1 MRGME
6 AEARES
12 AELDAT
18 IDGYLSYLKVE
29 RNLAANTLSAYARD
43 LADFADYMSER
54 GVSRVQDVDAIR
66 VVDWVRSL
74 STAGLKAR
82 SQARMLVAVRGFFR
96 QLVREGQLSEDPVR
110 ALELPK
116 QSRSLPIYLSVDDIL
131 GMLRE
136 AQGEEA
142 LRDRAL
148 VVLLYGAGLRV
159 SEVAGLMMGD
169 IDLLGGVLR
178 VTGKGGKERVVPVG
192 APVLQVVEHYVRDGR
207 RRYTKGLSTDLV
219 FPGRNPARALT
230 RQAIFKI
237 VRRLASAAGVMR
249 DISPHKL
256 RHSFATHLVRGG
268 ADLRSVQL
276 MLGHADLR
284 TTEIY
289 THVDDQH
296 LRNTYDRTHPR
307 R

>member
-1 MRGME
+1 MD
-6 AEARES
+6 AEVRDATP
-12 AELDAT
+12 LDAT
-18 IDGYLSYLKVE
+18 VDDYLTFLRVE

-43 LADFADYMSER
+43 LADFIDFMVER
-54 GVSRVQDVDAIR
+54 GVTSADEVRGAHVIE
-66 VVDWVRSL
+66 WVRSL
-74 STAGLKAR
+74 SVGGLKPR
-82 SQARMLVAVRGFFR
+82 SQARMLVAVRGLFR
-96 QLVREGQLSEDPVR
+96 QLVREGELDEDPVR
-110 ALELPK
+110 ALDLPK
-116 QSRSLPIYLSVDDIL
+116 QARSLPVYLSVEDIL
-131 GMLRE
+131 GMMRE
-136 AQGEEA
+136 ASGEAA
-142 LRDRAL
+142 LRDRAII
-148 VVLLYGAGLRV
+148 VLLYGAGLRV
-159 SEVAGLMMGD
+159 SEVAKLMMGD
-169 IDLLGGVLR
+169 VDLVGGLLR
-178 VTGKGGKERVVPVG
+178 VMGKGNKERVVPVG
-192 APVLQVVEHYVRDGR
+192 GPVVQVLEHYLRDGR
-207 RRYTKGLSTDLV
+207 HRHLEGHQTDLV
-219 FPGRNPARALT
+219 FPGRNPARPIT

-237 VRRLASAAGVMR
+237 VRRLAAQAGVMR

>member
-1 MRGME
+1 MDI
-6 AEARES
+6 EARS
-12 AELDAT
+12 ATELDAA
-18 IDGYLSYLKVE
+18 IDGYLAFLKVE

-43 LADFADYMSER
+43 LGDFVDFMVER
-54 GVSRVQDVDAIR
+54 GVARSEDVDVER
-66 VVDWVRSL
+66 VIDWVRSL

-82 SQARMLVAVRGFFR
+82 SQARMLVSVRGFFR
-96 QLVREGQLSEDPVR
+96 QLVREGRLSEDPVR
-110 ALELPK
+110 ALDLPK
-116 QSRSLPIYLSVDDIL
+116 QSRSLPVYLSVDDIL
-131 GMLRE
+131 AMMRE
-136 AQGEEA
+136 ATGEEA
-142 LRDRAL
+142 LRDRTL
-148 VVLLYGAGLRV
+148 VILLYGAGLRV

-169 IDLLGGVLR
+169 IDLLGGLLR
-178 VTGKGGKERVVPVG
+178 VTGKGNKERVVPVG
-192 APVLQVVEHYVRDGR
+192 PPVLQVVEHYLRDGR
-207 RRYTKGLSTDLV
+207 RRYLKGLATDLV
-219 FPGRNPARALT
+219 FPGRNPARPLT
-230 RQAIFKI
+230 RQAVFKI
-237 VRRLASAAGVMR
+237 IRRLAAGAGVAR

-296 LRNTYDRTHPR
+296 LRSTYDRTHPR

>member
-1 MRGME
+1 MDTETRI
-6 AEARES
+6 AT
-12 AELDAT
+12 ELDVAV
-18 IDGYLSYLKVE
+18 DSYLAFLKVE
-29 RNLAANTLSAYARD
+29 RNLAKNTLAAYARD
-43 LADFADYMSER
+43 LADFVDFMVER
-54 GVSRVQDVDAIR
+54 GLSGVEQVGSGHLI
-66 VVDWVRSL
+66 DWVRSL
-74 STAGLKAR
+74 SESGLKPR

-96 QLVREGQLSEDPVR
+96 QLVRENRLDEDPVR

-116 QSRSLPIYLSVDDIL
+116 QSRSLPVYLSLEDIL
-131 GMLRE
+131 GMMRE
-136 AQGEEA
+136 ARGEEA

-148 VVLLYGAGLRV
+148 IVLLYGAGLRV
-159 SEVAGLMMGD
+159 TEVSKLMMGD
-169 IDLLGGVLR
+169 IDRLGGLLR
-178 VTGKGGKERVVPVG
+178 VTGKGGKERVIPVG
-192 APVLQVVEHYVRDGR
+192 EPVLQVVEHYLRDGR
-207 RRYTKGLSTDLV
+207 KRFLAGHSTDLV
-219 FPGRNPARALT
+219 FPGRNPVRPLT

-237 VRRLASAAGVMR
+237 VRKLAAAAGVQR

-296 LRNTYDRTHPR
+296 LRATYDKTHPR

>member
-1 MRGME
+1 ME
-6 AEARES
+6 AEVRS
-12 AELDAT
+12 ATELDAT
-18 IDGYLSYLKVE
+18 VDTYLVYLEVE

-43 LADFADYMSER
+43 LADFVDFVVEHGAT
-54 GVSRVQDVDAIR
+54 RVEEVQGAHVIE
-66 VVDWVRSL
+66 WVRSL
-74 STAGLKAR
+74 SVSGLRPR
-82 SQARMLVAVRGFFR
+82 SQARMLVAVRGLFR
-96 QLVREGQLSEDPVR
+96 QLVRDGRLSEDPVR

-116 QSRSLPIYLSVDDIL
+116 QARSLPVYLSVEEIL
-131 GMLRE
+131 GMMRE
-136 AQGEEA
+136 AAGDEA
-142 LRDRAL
+142 LRDRAI

-159 SEVAGLMMGD
+159 SEVAKLMMGD
-169 IDLLGGVLR
+169 IDLLGGLLR
-178 VTGKGGKERVVPVG
+178 VMGKGSKERVVPVG
-192 APVLQVVEHYVRDGR
+192 GPVVQVLEHYLRDGR
-207 RRYTKGLSTDLV
+207 GRYLRGHSTDLV
-219 FPGRNPARALT
+219 FPGRNPVRPLT

-237 VRRLASAAGVMR
+237 VRRLAGQAGVMQ

>member
-1 MRGME
+1 MD
-6 AEARES
+6 AETRS
-12 AELDAT
+12 ATELDAT
-18 IDGYLSYLKVE
+18 VDAYLAYLKVE

-43 LADFADYMSER
+43 LADFVDFMVER
-54 GVSRVQDVDAIR
+54 GTTRVEAVDGAR
-66 VVDWVRSL
+66 VIDWVRSL
-74 STAGLKAR
+74 SRAGLKPR
-82 SQARMLVAVRGFFR
+82 SQARMLVAVRGLFR
-96 QLVREGQLSEDPVR
+96 QLVRENRLEEDPVR
-110 ALELPK
+110 ALDLPK
-116 QSRSLPIYLSVDDIL
+116 QARSLPVYLSVEDIL
-131 GMLRE
+131 RMLKE
-136 AQGEEA
+136 ASGEEA
-142 LRDRAL
+142 LRDRAI

-159 SEVAGLMMGD
+159 SEVAHLMMGD
-169 IDLLGGVLR
+169 LDLLGGLLR
-178 VTGKGGKERVVPVG
+178 VMGKGQKERVVPVG
-192 APVLQVVEHYVRDGR
+192 GPVVQLLEQYLRDGR
-207 RRYTKGLSTDLV
+207 RRHLRGHTNDLV
-219 FPGRNPARALT
+219 FPGRNPARPLT

-237 VRRLASAAGVMR
+237 IRKLATRAGVTR

-296 LRNTYDRTHPR
+296 LRKTYDRTHPR